1 VTRSHRRIAGALL
14 IALTVALS
22 GCGGDDR
29 KEDNAYVDKVNRI
42 QTKFASAYKRVAS
55 EITSTTSPKQ
65 DQKTIGQ
72 LQTTIDETVADL
84 RSVKPPAKVEK
95 LHNDLVIV
103 LDDYGT
109 KLGGVSDDLLSRN
122 QERSTRAVNQLAS
135 DTSDASAD
143 FTRAIDDINSTLH
156 N

>member
-1 VTRSHRRIAGALL
+1 VTRSHRCIAGALL
-14 IALTVALS
+14 IALAVALG

-29 KEDNAYVDKVNRI
+29 KTDNAYVDQVNRI

-55 EITSTTSPKQ
+55 EITSTTSTRE
-65 DQKTIGQ
+65 DEKTIGR
-72 LQTTIDETVADL
+72 LETTIDETVADL
-84 RSVKPPAKVEK
+84 RAVKPPAKVEK

-109 KLGGVSDDLLSRN
+109 KLGGLSDDLLSHD
-122 QERSTRAVNQLAS
+122 EARAARAINELAS

-143 FTRAIDDINSTLH
+143 FTRAIDDINSKLH
-156 N
+156 D

>member
-1 VTRSHRRIAGALL
+1 MTRSHRRFAGALL
-14 IALTVALS
+14 IAVAVALG

-29 KEDNAYVDKVNRI
+29 KTDNAYVDQVNRI

-55 EITSTTSPKQ
+55 EITSTTSNRE
-65 DQKTIGQ
+65 DEKTIGQ
-72 LQTTIDETVADL
+72 LETTIDETVTDL
-84 RSVKPPAKVEK
+84 RAVKPPAKVQK

-109 KLGGVSDDLLSRN
+109 KLGGVSEDLLSRD
-122 QERSTRAVNQLAS
+122 EARAARAINQLAS

-143 FTRAIDDINSTLH
+143 FTRAIDEINSTLH